1 MLAPTSELDARYA
14 RLDDGIRAGLLADIQ
29 AEDKLLKTFI
39 DKQRLQK
46 WYEGTLSVA
55 TKDVEREHKAE
66 KDQEIKVKRMGNR
79 LEDMERRITAQ
90 QQDVAREMLAA
101 RRETP
106 KLSRRRGRD
115 ESRGVEGLLKQGS
128 SLGSSLGVSFQS
140 SLRP

>member
-1 MLAPTSELDARYA
+1 MAPTSELDARYA
-14 RLDDGIRAGLLADIQ
+14 RLDEGIRTSLLADIQ
-29 AEDKLLKTFI
+29 AEDKQLKTFI

-55 TKDVEREHKAE
+55 TKDVEREQKAE
-66 KDQEIKVKRMGNR
+66 KNQEMEVKRMGSR
-79 LEDMERRITAQ
+79 LEDMERRITRQ

-106 KLSRRRGRD
+106 KLSRRRGR
-115 ESRGVEGLLKQGS
+115 EGSRGVEGLLKQGS

>member
-1 MLAPTSELDARYA
+1 MAPASELDARYA
-14 RLDDGIRAGLLADIQ
+14 RLDEGIRAGLFADFQ

-55 TKDVEREHKAE
+55 IKDVEREQKAE
-66 KDQEIKVKRMGNR
+66 RDQEMEVKRMGSR
-79 LEDMERRITAQ
+79 LEDMERRISRQ

-106 KLSRRRGRD
+106 KLARRRGR
-115 ESRGVEGLLKQGS
+115 EGSRGVEGLLKQGS

>member
-1 MLAPTSELDARYA
+1 MLAPTSELDSRYA
-14 RLDDGIRAGLLADIQ
+14 RLDEGIRAPLLADIQ

-55 TKDVEREHKAE
+55 TKDVEREQKAE
-66 KDQEIKVKRMGNR
+66 KEQEMEVKRMGSR
-79 LEDMERRITAQ
+79 LEDMERRITRQ

-106 KLSRRRGRD
+106 KLSRRSGR
-115 ESRGVEGLLKQGS
+115 EGSRGVEGLLKQGS